1 MSAPAGSWRSPPPPG
16 SGAPLTPGCADIA
29 RTRPCRFRRHD
40 LVFAVGT
47 GRAFSRHCRERQP
60 RGCRGLGG
68 PQVKRQIEQDAIEV
82 TAMSPNEVT
91 RFMQS
96 EIDRWT
102 PMITRLVGAK

>member
-16 SGAPLTPGCADIA
+16 SGSLTAWNSLSGPAGLSPDIVA
-29 RTRPCRFRRHD
+29 S
-40 LVFAVGT
+40 AN
-47 GRAFSRHCRERQP
+47 REVVEALER
-60 RGCRGLGG
+60 